1 MGKIVKS
8 AVKSVGNVVGGAV
21 DTVKN
26 VASSDL
32 GKAALIGG
40 GLYATGGLGSLGLG
54 GGTALTGVDA
64 AMADLAASS
73 PAFGSAAGGG
83 LLGSAV
89 NWAKANPLSA
99 AGVGLAATS
108 ALGGGLGNQPSSSTT
123 TTAIDPQMKA
133 AYLRNLEE
141 ARNVAA
147 GLGEKQLADFTA
159 KYGTAEQQLESL
171 GLGGLGQTT
180 TNEATR
186 LALQEAGFT
195 PQQIAA
201 ASAGETNLALSQGYT
216 PQQIAAAQANRA
228 NIANVTGQL
237 GSQFMS
243 AYQNPFEQQVV
254 QGALGDIERQRQMS
268 QQAQQARASAARA
281 FGGSRQAV
289 AEALANEDYTRQA
302 ANTAAQL
309 RQQGFTTAA
318 QLGQTDAAR
327 MLQAQ
332 LANQGVDV
340 TLEQA
345 NTQLQQQAALANQGA
360 FNQAAQFGAGS
371 ANQAALANA
380 AARNQMAQYNAQL
393 AQQAALANQSA
404 FAQGAGIRQGA
415 IGQLGALGAQQQ
427 NLGIAGAQA
436 VMNAQQQ
443 RQALAQARLDA
454 ARNLPIERL
463 GISQGALSLQP
474 ANLGGTQTSPIYR
487 NTGASALGGALSGGM
502 LGNLIGG
509 STGAGYGALGGGILG
524 LLG

>member
-1 MGKIVKS
+1 MGGVVS
-8 AVKSVGNVVGGAV
+8 DVVGGVSDLVGGAV
-21 DTVKN
+21 DAVGD

-40 GLYATGGLGSLGLG
+40 GLYATGGLSGLGLG

-64 AMADLAASS
+64 AMADLAAGGSG
-73 PAFGSAAGGG
+73 FGAAAGGSG
-83 LLGSAV
+83 LLGGAM
-89 NWAKANPLSA
+89 NWAAANPLTA
-99 AGVGLAATS
+99 AGIGLTAAK
-108 ALGGGLGNQPSSSTT
+108 ALGGSQPSSSTT
-123 TTAIDPQMKA
+123 TTSIDPEMKA
-133 AYLRNLEE
+133 AYLRNLQE
-141 ARNVAA
+141 ARATAA

-159 KYGTAEQQLESL
+159 QYGTAEQQLESL
-171 GLGGLGQTT
+171 GLGGAGQRT
-180 TNEATR
+180 TNEAAR
-186 LALQEAGFT
+186 LAMQEAGFT

-228 NIANVTGQL
+228 NIANATGQL

-243 AYQNPFEQQVV
+243 AYQNPYENQVV
-254 QGALGDIERQRQMS
+254 QGALGDIERQRRIS
-268 QQAQQARASAARA
+268 QQAQQSRASAAKA

-345 NTQLQQQAALANQGA
+345 NTQLRQQAALANQGA

-463 GISQGALSLQP
+463 GISQSALGLQP

-487 NTGASALGGALSGGM
+487 NTSASALGGALSGGM

-509 STGAGYGALGGGILG
+509 STGAGYGALAGGLLG
-524 LLG
+524 LL